1 MRGCVVCVPF
11 LFPPPLVFIGR
22 SHGVSYSR
30 ASSNRHHQPIIDL
43 HMEPEGGGAHGLFGR
58 PGRSVKPPVGPPTF
72 PFGLWVTSW
81 AHLSMKRG
89 MASVVLVSCS
99 GGPSNPC
106 FDTCRV
112 MICWNIMSWIIPHH
126 YATKLAQNHLHTF

>member
-1 MRGCVVCVPF
+1 MCVPF

-22 SHGVSYSR
+22 SHRVSYSR

-43 HMEPEGGGAHGLFGR
+43 HVEPEGGGAHGLFGR

-89 MASVVLVSCS
+89 LASVVLVSCS

-106 FDTCRV
+106 FDMCHV
-112 MICWNIMSWIIPHH
+112 LICWNIVSWIIPPH
-126 YATKLAQNHLHTF
+126 YAAKLAQNHMHTF